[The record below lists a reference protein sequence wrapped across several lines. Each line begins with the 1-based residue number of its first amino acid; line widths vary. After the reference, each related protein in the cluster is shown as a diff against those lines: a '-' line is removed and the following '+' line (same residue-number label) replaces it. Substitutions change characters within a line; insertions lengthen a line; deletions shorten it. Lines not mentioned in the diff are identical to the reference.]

1 MSTNYAN
8 FAFWFYFDFQTK
20 KVERSAEKGEERRS
34 RSFLLAF
41 WHCNTIDKI
50 PDRHRHTS
58 TQTHTHTRKEIFNLR
73 LVYLI
78 NLLDICSSAL
88 PFVLIKF
95 VLLLQLLLFLLLFR
109 LFWVVYVRVSIVVV
123 AVIEHS
129 KKKNDISARTNE
141 KTTRTR
147 TRTGTRTQTRSR
159 TALCHSQ
166 RGKRGERKIHVEIHT
181 RLDDKLSGNWA
192 NWANWAMATVCVDVP
207 NKTVAR
213 PAVASQSHVESR
225 RIESQEHCRAA
236 RPCSCWTSYRL
247 PHECANGSSCAGTSS
262 SAVGCV
268 PIWRQTLAL
277 PVASAAL
284 PASASCHRRLLPCNS
299 FSPFTSLLSSARH
312 ELPAERKAELPKPAR
327 VTVVRSS
334 PRGELHNSHA
344 SVCRLMWRMICLRFL
359 FTFQAASPLL
369 VSLPPAVS
377 SPVCQQDWNHAPQVC
392 TNTPLSCSKGF
403 ACLLRA
409 ACGGCIWR

>member
-58 TQTHTHTRKEIFNLR
+58 TQTHTHTRKETFNLR

-181 RLDDKLSGNWA
+181 RLDD
-192 NWANWAMATVCVDVP
+192 
-207 NKTVAR
+207 
-213 PAVASQSHVESR
+213 
-225 RIESQEHCRAA
+225 
-236 RPCSCWTSYRL
+236 
-247 PHECANGSSCAGTSS
+247 
-262 SAVGCV
+262 
-268 PIWRQTLAL
+268 
-277 PVASAAL
+277 
-284 PASASCHRRLLPCNS
+284 
-299 FSPFTSLLSSARH
+299 
-312 ELPAERKAELPKPAR
+312 
-327 VTVVRSS
+327 
-334 PRGELHNSHA
+334 
-344 SVCRLMWRMICLRFL
+344 
-359 FTFQAASPLL
+359 
-369 VSLPPAVS
+369 
-377 SPVCQQDWNHAPQVC
+377 
-392 TNTPLSCSKGF
+392 
-403 ACLLRA
+403 
-409 ACGGCIWR
+409 

>member
-1 MSTNYAN
+1 M
-8 FAFWFYFDFQTK
+8 K

-58 TQTHTHTRKEIFNLR
+58 TQTHTHTHARRFSIWDLSIS
-73 LVYLI
+73 L
-78 NLLDICSSAL
+78 ICST
-88 PFVLIKF
+88 FVPRLYLLF
-95 VLLLQLLLFLLLFR
+95 RLSLFCYCSCCCFCYCFAYSELFMLEFQLLLLQL
-109 LFWVVYVRVSIVVV
+109 SNT
-123 AVIEHS
+123 A
-129 KKKNDISARTNE
+129 KKKIDISARTNE

-236 RPCSCWTSYRL
+236 RPCSCRTSYRL

-299 FSPFTSLLSSARH
+299 FSAFTSLLSSARH